1 MNDTTIITEEFKN
14 ISPERMDQVCR
25 EAEKV
30 IGEHPGERQSDLD
43 PAVRSLLGIVTTLM
57 RENRRKD
64 AIQHYLEN
72 VFTNPEVI
80 EAVRIWY
87 GAISSRLR
95 SVLHRDL
102 SLSGGGLH
110 FKDLDWRL
118 EAGLASRC
126 QRTRCEPRL
135 RMRLTME
142 DGQRMET
149 RLDLQ
154 SDVKTLETVL
164 NSLEEAAAEANSP
177 LVRRLMKKYNV

>member
-1 MNDTTIITEEFKN
+1 MNDSTTITEEFRN
-14 ISPERMDQVCR
+14 ISPERIDLVCR

-30 IGEHPGERQSDLD
+30 IGEHPGERQSDQD
-43 PAVRSLLGIVTTLM
+43 PDVRSLLEIVTALM

-72 VFTNPEVI
+72 VFSNPEVI

-95 SVLHRDL
+95 AVLQRDL
-102 SLSGGGLH
+102 CLSGGGLH

-118 EAGLASRC
+118 EAVLASRC
-126 QRTRCEPRL
+126 QQTRCDPRVT
-135 RMRLTME
+135 MRLTLE
-142 DGQRMET
+142 DDQRQEAS
-149 RLDLQ
+149 LDLQ
-154 SDVKTLETVL
+154 TDVKTLETIL
-164 NSLEEAAAEANSP
+164 ASLEEAAAEANSP